1 MSALRV
7 VTSALSDGGLQLHF
21 ELHPQLDALRIP
33 APVQAGFADELWRHT
48 CFEAFVG
55 SSKSL
60 AYREFNFSPS
70 GQWAAY
76 AFTDYR
82 QRDLSWQPSPAPHVA
97 THQTADGLV
106 LEAQIPAALLPS
118 DIGNLHIGLS
128 AVIEAADGAL
138 SYWALTHPGERPDF
152 HQRTAFTLRLASHDT
167 P

>member
-1 MSALRV
+1 MTGTL
-7 VTSALSDGGLQLHF
+7 TDGGLRLRF
-21 ELHPQLDALRIP
+21 ELHGKLDALRIP
-33 APVQAGFADELWRHT
+33 APVQADFADELWRHT

-55 SSKSL
+55 SSESA

-97 THQTADGLV
+97 TDLTADGLV
-106 LEAQIPAALLPS
+106 LEAHISAALLPS
-118 DIGNLHIGLS
+118 DLGNLHIGLS
-128 AVIEAADGAL
+128 TVIEATDGTL
-138 SYWALTHPGERPDF
+138 SYWALSHHSERPDF
-152 HQRTAFTLRLASHDT
+152 HQRAAFTLRLAPHDT